1 MILYNNFIFNMNNQ
15 QSPQLQ
21 QQPES
26 ELKSRPASPKSK
38 RYTHSNNIINSDS
51 HTKISLQTL
60 VLSIL
65 THIFNIITQNIKPI
79 LLIIIIL
86 FNQERTYK
94 IYFSLL
100 IPTQVIKNFKDRL
113 KHNLQL
119 ILLIF
124 IVNHLLEVIEL
135 LIKPYLL
142 LILPLYYIVKIIIL
156 SFLVINNFKGMNIF
170 YSNLVFYLFV
180 SKDEKDGCSFDVEK
194 YIIENKIKYSSV
206 CTKEEENNDRVK
218 SFDLSSVGNAQN
230 ESNKI
235 KTE

>member
-1 MILYNNFIFNMNNQ
+1 MNNQ
-15 QSPQLQ
+15 QSPQIQ
-21 QQPES
+21 QQSES
-26 ELKSRPASPKSK
+26 ELKSRPASPSKSK
-38 RYTHSNNIINSDS
+38 RYTHSNNITNLDS
-51 HTKISLQTL
+51 HTNISLQTL

-65 THIFNIITQNIKPI
+65 KHIFNIITQNIKLI

-100 IPTQVIKNFKDRL
+100 IATQVIKNFKDRL

-124 IVNHLLEVIEL
+124 IVNHLLEVIEV

-218 SFDLSSVGNAQN
+218 SFDLASVGNAQN

-235 KTE
+235 KSE